1 MRRVSARLIPFLGLC
16 FFVASLD
23 RTNISV
29 AALTMNDALGLS
41 AQKFGLGV
49 GAFYVTYVLFSVPS
63 NLVLSRLGARIWLA
77 VLLITWGIVSAMTAA
92 VRDGG
97 GLIIAR
103 LALGAAEAGL
113 FPGVIFF
120 ALRWFPSAYRARFTA
135 LFVACGVAAA
145 AIGPLI
151 SVPLLRL
158 ENVLGL
164 QGWQWLFV
172 IEGLPAVL
180 LGLSCLGFLTDNPA
194 EASWLS
200 PQESAWLTERIDEE
214 RRVINERKD
223 QPARGASILWML
235 VLSASV
241 EVGTSCLGYWLPT
254 VLKSMDFTDAA
265 VGSLASCFGL
275 CGMVAMYLW
284 SRRSDRRQERLWHL
298 AIPLLMSGLGLA
310 AAGGGLSHAALALPA
325 MCMAVI
331 GVTSAAPIL
340 WAMPERY
347 LPPRRVAAGIALIN
361 SVGNIAG
368 IVSPAAVGTMRDL
381 TGDFHLAL
389 IASGAPMILGAL
401 CIPFMALS
409 QSRRL
414 VPRPR

>member
-29 AALTMNDALGLS
+29 AALTMNEALGLS

-63 NLVLSRLGARIWLA
+63 NLVLSRLGARIWRA
-77 VLLITWGIVSAMTAA
+77 VLLITWGIVSTMMAA

-113 FPGVIFF
+113 FPGVVFF
-120 ALRWFPSAYRARFTA
+120 ALRWFPSTHRARFTA

-164 QGWQWLFV
+164 HGWQWLFI

-180 LGLSCLGFLTDNPA
+180 LGLSCLHFLTDNPA
-194 EASWLS
+194 QASWLS
-200 PQESAWLTERIDEE
+200 REESTWLIEKIEGERQA
-214 RRVINERKD
+214 INEETNL
-223 QPARGASILWML
+223 QILGTPILWML
-235 VLSASV
+235 VLSAGV
-241 EVGTSCLGYWLPT
+241 EIGTSCLGYWLPT
-254 VLKSMDFTDAA
+254 VLKGMDFTNAM
-265 VGSLASCFGL
+265 VGLLASCFGL
-275 CGMVAMYLW
+275 CGMVGMYLW

-298 AIPLLMSGLGLA
+298 AIPLLMSGLGLVV
-310 AAGGGLSHAALALPA
+310 AGSVLSHVALALPA

-340 WAMPERY
+340 WAMPEQY
-347 LPPRRVAAGIALIN
+347 LPPRNVAAGIALIN

-368 IVSPAAVGTMRDL
+368 IVSPAAVGTVRDL

-389 IASGAPMILGAL
+389 IASGAPMVLGAL